1 MAETNAFSNGRPVS
15 GGYDGYGSGVGAGG
29 PGYPPSSGYAPSMAT
44 SAGAAGLG
52 TGAMYAQGQHQ
63 QQSPP
68 SGSSNVT
75 RGPSSASAFSGST
88 GGSTGPNA
96 ATGSSASSVG
106 ASGITA
112 AAAAKRAEAQRER
125 NRLTAQGGGAFDEE
139 DEAQSRR
146 GTFVH
151 QDGGRMQE
159 DLDEASEEQVE
170 LPPTY
175 GSIPV
180 RCSSPVSHAPLLPLP
195 PRLCR

>member
-1 MAETNAFSNGRPVS
+1 MAEANAFSNGRPVS
-15 GGYDGYGSGVGAGG
+15 GGYDGHGSGAGAGG
-29 PGYPPSSGYAPSMAT
+29 PGYPPSSGYAPSMVT

-52 TGAMYAQGQHQ
+52 AGAMYAHQ

-125 NRLTAQGGGAFDEE
+125 NRLTAQGGGALDEE
-139 DEAQSRR
+139 DEQQAQSRR

-159 DLDEASEEQVE
+159 DLDEASEQQVE

-180 RCSSPVSHAPLLPLP
+180 RFSSPVSHAPLLSLP